1 MMQLVLAANWRM
13 NMECRGTSWPSP
25 VGPPLLLLL
34 GLDSGPGKNRLQRF
48 IEQPLF
54 GDSTQLY
61 ILTALPGIG
70 GINRS
75 QCNMLVWQSKTYH
88 PVKQHRP
95 CQIGGWKV
103 SFHYTW
109 AIFRVYVDWGEG
121 KVLVIRALFATP
133 MSTSRNTM
141 FNRFIHGFHPQIKGM
156 ELYMLVASTSSR
168 TYDTTIIQP
177 YDRMNAPMNS

>member
-1 MMQLVLAANWRM
+1 MLVYLNGKYGFIHVIFYVRMKWNEFRILINMMQLVLAANWRM

-25 VGPPLLLLL
+25 VGPPLLLLV

-103 SFHYTW
+103 SFHYKW
-109 AIFRVYVDWGEG
+109 AIFRVYVDRGEG
-121 KVLVIRALFATP
+121 KKSWLSEHYLPHPCQHQETP
-133 MSTSRNTM
+133 CSTD
-141 FNRFIHGFHPQIKGM
+141 
-156 ELYMLVASTSSR
+156 SSMVF
-168 TYDTTIIQP
+168 TP
-177 YDRMNAPMNS
+177 K